1 MIQDIP
7 VVILCGGKG
16 TRLKEETE
24 FRPKPLVPVGGRP
37 ILWHILKIYRHWGY
51 RHFILTL
58 GYKGDKIKEYFLLRK
73 WLESDFRLDVQ
84 SDDKVVLEDHN
95 GDDFQI
101 LFADT
106 GEDTLTAE
114 RIALVGKYIQEPR
127 FMVTYGDGV
136 ADINIPALV
145 DFHVKQGTMGTIT
158 GVHPSSKYG
167 LVNVDAAHRV
177 TSFEQKPRL
186 HDYVNGGFM
195 VFERAFL
202 DCLRAGTMIEETMAD
217 LVKEQQLSLYQH
229 EGFWHCMDTY
239 KDYEDLNA
247 LWSKDPRWKIWS

>member
-84 SDDKVVLEDHN
+84 SDDKVILEDHN

-101 LFADT
+101 VFADT

-114 RIALVGKYIQEPR
+114 RIAMVGKYIQEPR

-167 LVNVDAAHRV
+167 LVNVDAGNRV
-177 TSFEQKPRL
+177 ASFEQKPRL

-195 VFERAFL
+195 VFERAML
-202 DCLRAGTMIEETMAD
+202 DRLQPGTMIEETMAG
-217 LVKEQQLSLYQH
+217 LVQEQQLSLYHH

-239 KDYEDLNA
+239 KDYEDLNV
-247 LWSKDPRWKIWS
+247 LWQKDPRWKIWS